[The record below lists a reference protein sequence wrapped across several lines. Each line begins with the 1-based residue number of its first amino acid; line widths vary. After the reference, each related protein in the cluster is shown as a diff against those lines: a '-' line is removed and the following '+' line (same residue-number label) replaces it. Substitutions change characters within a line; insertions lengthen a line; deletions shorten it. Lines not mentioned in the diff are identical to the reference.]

1 MVDIRLVEPADA
13 EAITDIY
20 APIVRETVISFERT
34 PPDEAEIENRIEATL
49 PTYPWLVCVHDD
61 ELLGY
66 AYASP
71 HRSRESYQWSVD
83 VSVYVRSDHHRSGIG
98 RGLYESLF
106 ALLREQGY
114 YNAYAGIA
122 LPNPA
127 SVGLH
132 ESLGFEQIGTYRDVG
147 YKGGTWRSVGW
158 WHLRLSVETNGDE
171 AEPTPPRSLS
181 ALDGSVRDDAV
192 GLGRGSIRL
201 S

>member
-1 MVDIRLVEPADA
+1 MVDIRLVEPTDA
-13 EAITDIY
+13 EAITEIY

-114 YNAYAGIA
+114 YNAYAGIG

-132 ESLGFEQIGTYRDVG
+132 ESLGFEQVGTYRDVG
-147 YKGGTWRSVGW
+147 YKDGSWRSVGW
-158 WHLRLSVETNGDE
+158 WHLRLVEETDGDE